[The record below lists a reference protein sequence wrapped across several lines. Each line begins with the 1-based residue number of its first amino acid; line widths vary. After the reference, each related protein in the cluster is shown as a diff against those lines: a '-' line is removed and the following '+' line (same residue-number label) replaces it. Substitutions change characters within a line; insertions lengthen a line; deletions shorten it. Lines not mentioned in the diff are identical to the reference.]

1 MDASIILQGQS
12 PDIVNALARANDA
25 AQNRLNYD
33 RQNAMNAMLKEQG
46 AGIIAG
52 DQNALNALAQY
63 DPTVALGI
71 QNTRLGMDQ
80 TRQQMSVL
88 DEATKRSA
96 EEYAR
101 GLSKEQA
108 AAEAAE
114 LESAVKQALMAPTP
128 EAFDA
133 MMTQM
138 GRPEMVGQFEN
149 REMLAGQFMSVAEIL
164 KMTNPEPPDL
174 TSSQKDYKFY
184 SAQETAAGRQPLSF
198 NDWDLQSKKAGAA
211 STTVNTTVTPSGGD
225 TSTRPGQVFDEM
237 KVSADA
243 AKAAV
248 SGLRAL
254 KEAEKALADGAITGF
269 GADVRLNAAKL
280 GALLGVTDPAIISNT
295 ETFRSAIAPQVA
307 AMIKATVG
315 SAQLSNA
322 DREFAEKAAGG
333 SIALDENTIK
343 KLLDIMARAAEANVN
358 AHMDR
363 LNQVYPEGSGAERE
377 RALFGVQLDASG
389 PPDGVTPQEWDAMT
403 PEEKALFQ

>member
-25 AQNRLNYD
+25 AQQRLNYD

-114 LESAVKQALMAPTP
+114 LEGAVKQALMAPTP

-149 REMLAGQFMSVAEIL
+149 REALAGQFMSVAEIL
-164 KMTNPEPPDL
+164 KMNEAPVPLSPEGKLAADIANGVVPTGTTATPD
-174 TSSQKDYKFY
+174 TVINMGEGDKFY
-184 SAQETAAGRQPLSF
+184 EELDKKAAAMFDTLMTEGIQAGRTIGLVDRLDQLLQTTPTGGLAAFTAAAGELGIDIGGLSDVQAAQALINQIVPQQRQPGSGPMS
-198 NDWDLQSKKAGAA
+198 DADLALFKQSVPRLINQPGGNQVIIETMRGINQYVMEQAQIADMVANREITPAEGRKKLRELKNPLDGFKAGA
-211 STTVNTTVTPSGGD
+211 PEK
-225 TSTRPGQVFDEM
+225 P
-237 KVSADA
+237 
-243 AKAAV
+243 AKTGV
-248 SGLRAL
+248 I
-254 KEAEKALADGAITGF
+254 EQDGYKIE
-269 GADVRLNAAKL
+269 V
-280 GALLGVTDPAIISNT
+280 I
-295 ETFRSAIAPQVA
+295 E
-307 AMIKATVG
+307 
-315 SAQLSNA
+315 
-322 DREFAEKAAGG
+322 
-333 SIALDENTIK
+333 
-343 KLLDIMARAAEANVN
+343 
-358 AHMDR
+358 
-363 LNQVYPEGSGAERE
+363 
-377 RALFGVQLDASG
+377 
-389 PPDGVTPQEWDAMT
+389 
-403 PEEKALFQ
+403 